1 MLKQTLA
8 VTGMNLKA
16 LPQRLGTSSV
26 IIVGI
31 AGVVAV
37 LVSVLAM
44 VVGFRATMENTGRD
58 DRALVLRGGSQAEI
72 NSSLSREDAQTILD
86 TAGLRRDAQGEAIAC
101 PEVVVIISMKTLADA
116 SDANV
121 TLRGTCDKLAA
132 LRPEFKLVAGRMY
145 APAVRELIVGQS
157 AAQQFDNLAIG
168 DEIEFRDSSWTVV
181 GHFSTGGDNHESEL
195 LADNETVLSAYRR
208 NGYQSLT
215 AMLESP
221 AQFTAFKDA
230 LTTNPTLKVDARTE
244 PQYYA
249 QQSEQL
255 TKVLNFLAYF
265 VGGIMAIGAMFGAL
279 NTMYT
284 AVSSRSVE
292 IATLR
297 ALGFSSMPVVMSVI
311 VEAVV
316 LALIG
321 GLIGSAL
328 AWLFFNGN
336 AVSTLGGNFSQVVFR
351 LTVSGGL
358 IVTGITWAC
367 AIGLIGGLFPAI
379 RAARLPIAEALRA
392 H

>member
-1 MLKQTLA
+1 MDIPGITIQIPQANQA
-8 VTGMNLKA
+8 VK
-16 LPQRLGTSSV
+16 PQDTAKSFQDVLQQTSSQ
-26 IIVGI
+26 
-31 AGVVAV
+31 AG
-37 LVSVLAM
+37 M
-44 VVGFRATMENTGRD
+44 DNTISTQKTAEVKQDLPVEKTRD
-58 DRALVLRGGSQAEI
+58 
-72 NSSLSREDAQTILD
+72 T
-86 TAGLRRDAQGEAIAC
+86 
-101 PEVVVIISMKTLADA
+101 
-116 SDANV
+116 
-121 TLRGTCDKLAA
+121 
-132 LRPEFKLVAGRMY
+132 
-145 APAVRELIVGQS
+145 
-157 AAQQFDNLAIG
+157 
-168 DEIEFRDSSWTVV
+168 
-181 GHFSTGGDNHESEL
+181 
-195 LADNETVLSAYRR
+195 
-208 NGYQSLT
+208 
-215 AMLESP
+215 
-221 AQFTAFKDA
+221 
-230 LTTNPTLKVDARTE
+230 
-244 PQYYA
+244 
-249 QQSEQL
+249 QL